1 MKKVEKRRIF
11 SCFCLELS
19 KKVTKKVQFKNDANR
34 ILGCVFKEI
43 RGFIKFNLYRHPFAQ
58 SSFAK
63 SAFAKSL
70 AKRALSNGNGVA

>member
-1 MKKVEKRRIF
+1 M
-11 SCFCLELS
+11 
-19 KKVTKKVQFKNDANR
+19 TKKRHFKNEANR
-34 ILGCVFKEI
+34 ILACVFHEI
-43 RGFIKFNLYRHPFAQ
+43 RGFIKFDLYRHPFAQ